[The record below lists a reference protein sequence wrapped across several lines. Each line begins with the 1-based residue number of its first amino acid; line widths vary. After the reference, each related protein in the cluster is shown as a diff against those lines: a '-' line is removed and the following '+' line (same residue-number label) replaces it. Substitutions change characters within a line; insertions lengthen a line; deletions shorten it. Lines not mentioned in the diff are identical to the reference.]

1 LRAIVLLLAATLLAA
16 APAQA
21 QSTSEMQAHFGEL
34 TYRLFCSGC
43 HGADARGNG
52 ELAEALGIP
61 LGDLTQLAKRNGGV
75 FPADAVRD
83 AIAGRGPLGHTKLNM
98 APWAQMFADEFEQF
112 ASRMAVNAM
121 VARRIEHIVAY
132 LESIQER

>member
-1 LRAIVLLLAATLLAA
+1 
-16 APAQA
+16 
-21 QSTSEMQAHFGEL
+21 MQVHFGEL

-43 HGADARGNG
+43 HGADGRGNG
-52 ELAEALGIP
+52 ELAQALGMP

-75 FPADAVRD
+75 FPADRVRD

-112 ASRMAVNAM
+112 ASRMAINEM
-121 VARRIEHIVAY
+121 VARRIEHILAY